1 MLNDPNEKR
10 AKGYLKGDMMKKV
23 LIGFM
28 MVMFLC
34 GAAFWSCSGDK
45 ETEPKKGAIEKM
57 TEKTGKEIADQLQKP
72 IKSARFVKEMQE
84 KRDKKIEKDLKDQ

>member
-1 MLNDPNEKR
+1 
-10 AKGYLKGDMMKKV
+10 MMKRV
-23 LIGFM
+23 LIGFV

-57 TEKTGKEIADQLQKP
+57 TQKTGKEIAAELQKP
-72 IKSARFVKEMQE
+72 IKGARSVKEMQE
-84 KRDKKIEKDLKDQ
+84 KRDKKIEKDLKNQ